1 MDSQGHPAMKLYAT
15 ITSERASKG
24 QGGNQFLDI
33 VIRNE
38 SQEEMMTVQVNGRG
52 KEKPRIAIAFD
63 SDKLCFPPQP
73 IDTKGKKQK
82 GEVDATGQNCIYDH
96 DHAQEPEKCVWHD

>member
-1 MDSQGHPAMKLYAT
+1 MKLYAT
-15 ITSERASKG
+15 IRSERASKG

-38 SQEEMMTVQVNGRG
+38 QQEEMMKVEVNGRG
-52 KEKPRIAIAFD
+52 REKPRIAIAFD
-63 SDKLCFPPQP
+63 GDKLSFPPQP

-82 GEVDATGQNCIYDH
+82 GEVDASNCIHDH
-96 DHAQEPEKCVWHD
+96 DRAQEPEKCAGHD

>member
-1 MDSQGHPAMKLYAT
+1 MKLYAT

-52 KEKPRIAIAFD
+52 QEKPRIAIVFD
-63 SDKLCFPPQP
+63 GDKLCFPPHP

-82 GEVDATGQNCIYDH
+82 GD
-96 DHAQEPEKCVWHD
+96 